1 MKRTIF
7 VLIILLVTLS
17 SFAQEP
23 GNNLGN
29 SIAQIKQNFPN
40 LVYSR
45 INKGYEVYKS
55 KGEDKDFTSF
65 YFNNGRLVSE
75 ETFIFDDT
83 SNGNYITHLYSSLIL
98 KLSNFNGK
106 VKRRKYSDSDI
117 TFFYFSNFIIKVANY
132 GNQLQILYELKGYN
146 INITALQARP

>member
-1 MKRTIF
+1 M
-7 VLIILLVTLS
+7 TLS

-23 GNNLGN
+23 SHNLGKGIN
-29 SIAQIKQNFPN
+29 QIKQDFPN

-45 INKGYEVYKS
+45 INKGCEVYKS
-55 KGEDKDFTSF
+55 KGEDEDFTSF

-75 ETFIFDDT
+75 ETFIFDYN
-83 SNGNYITHLYSSLIL
+83 SNGNYITRLYSSLIL

-106 VKRRKYSDSDI
+106 VKRKKYSDSDI